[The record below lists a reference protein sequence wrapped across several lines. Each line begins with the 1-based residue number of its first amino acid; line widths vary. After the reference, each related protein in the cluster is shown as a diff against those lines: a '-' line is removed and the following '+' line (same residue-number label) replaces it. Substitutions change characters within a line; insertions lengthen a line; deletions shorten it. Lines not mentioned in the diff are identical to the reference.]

1 VFGDNARLMKAA
13 VRTFW
18 GEVRRRHVVRVAA
31 YYVAG
36 AWIMA
41 QVASLL
47 FEAFDA
53 GHYTRYV
60 IAALA
65 AGLPVALVLA
75 WIFDVTPHGIERTLA
90 RGAPPES
97 AAPPPGPPGRS
108 IAVLPFA
115 NLSDDP
121 SNEYFSDGLAE
132 EIRNQLARVPGLRVT
147 ARSSSFAFKGR
158 HEDVREIGRRLNV
171 ATLLE
176 GGVRKQADTVRID
189 VQIVGAHDGYQVW
202 SQSFERR
209 LDDIFRLQSEVA
221 CAVIAAVS
229 EQAAP
234 REPAPPPEETRNFAA
249 YNAYLLGRHFFHRRT
264 EAALRR
270 AVECFEQA
278 VALDAGYALAYSG
291 LSDATMLLCA
301 RYYGSLPAAQAISRA
316 LQYAERSLELAPAL
330 AEAHASLGMIRL
342 NQDDFVAAE
351 AALLRALELDPAY
364 ALARVWLG
372 LALTGVGRYREAAAR
387 NREAFRLDP
396 LSPILNSNVGFDS
409 LRFGDL
415 EEAEVRFRTAME
427 IEPSF
432 PVPYSGMSRLATF
445 RGDLHEALRW
455 NRQAVERAP
464 GRVFNRS
471 RQGLLQIQVGDL
483 EAADEQIT
491 AACCGA
497 PGTIFDEELLLALR
511 MVRRDTQAVRAM
523 ALGEA
528 SPALRAQAWL
538 ALDDAAA
545 ARRLYEQALPDAR
558 TEVLDVANDDWIWRM
573 PHTLN
578 LARLWIDAG
587 DPRGHVTARRMLAEI
602 ARVRE
607 EGVALGDLAY
617 RAAAAHALLGQTEA
631 ALAEI
636 EEALRRG
643 WRHAWWARL
652 DGNLR
657 GLPGDPRFARLLE
670 RAAADA
676 PDTARGDGAA
686 VDGQDR

>member
-1 VFGDNARLMKAA
+1 MGTT
-13 VRTFW
+13 VRRFW
-18 GEVRRRHVVRVAA
+18 EEVRRRHVVRVAA

-36 AWIMA
+36 AWIVA

-47 FEAFDA
+47 FEAFEA
-53 GHYTRYV
+53 QQYTRYV
-60 IAALA
+60 IGALA
-65 AGLPVALVLA
+65 VGLPVALALA
-75 WIFDVTPHGIERTLA
+75 WIFDITPRGIERTLA
-90 RGAPPES
+90 AGVPPEP
-97 AAPPPGPPGRS
+97 ALPPPGPPEHS

-115 NLSDDP
+115 NLSADP
-121 SNEYFSDGLAE
+121 ANEYFSDGLTE

-176 GGVRKQADTVRID
+176 GGVRKHADTVRID
-189 VQIVGAHDGYQVW
+189 VQLVGAHDGYQVW
-202 SQSFERR
+202 SQSFERK

-234 REPAPPPEETRNFAA
+234 REPAPPPDETSNFAA

-278 VALDAGYALAYSG
+278 IALDATYALAYSG

-301 RYYGSLPAAQAISRA
+301 RYYGSLPAAEATAQALR
-316 LQYAERSLELAPAL
+316 YAERALELAPAL

-351 AALLRALELDPAY
+351 AALLRALELNPAY

-372 LALTGVGRYREAAAR
+372 LTLTGLGRYREAAAR

-409 LRFGDL
+409 LRFGEL
-415 EEAEVRFRTAME
+415 EEAESRFRTAIE

-432 PVPYSGMSRLATF
+432 PVPYSGMSRLETF
-445 RGDLHEALRW
+445 RGHLREALQW

-464 GRVFNRS
+464 GRVFNLS
-471 RQGLLQIQVGDL
+471 RQGLLQMQLGDL
-483 EAADEQIT
+483 EAAHEQIT
-491 AACCGA
+491 AACRGA
-497 PGTIFDEELLLALR
+497 PGQVFDEELLLALHMAR
-511 MVRRDTQAVRAM
+511 GNTEAVRAI
-523 ALGEA
+523 ARGDA

-538 ALDDAAA
+538 ALGDATAA
-545 ARRLYEQALPDAR
+545 CRLYEREPPEAR
-558 TEVLDVANDDWIWRM
+558 AEVLDVANDDWIWRM

-587 DPRGHVTARRMLAEI
+587 DPRGREAARQMLTEI
-602 ARVRE
+602 ERVRG
-607 EGVALGDLAY
+607 EGVVLGDLAY
-617 RAAAAHALLGQTEA
+617 RAAAAHALLGQSDA
-631 ALAEI
+631 ALAGL

-657 GLPGDPRFARLLE
+657 ALTGNRRYAALLE
-670 RAAADA
+670 SGSR
-676 PDTARGDGAA
+676 P
-686 VDGQDR
+686 

>member
-1 VFGDNARLMKAA
+1 
-13 VRTFW
+13 
-18 GEVRRRHVVRVAA
+18 
-31 YYVAG
+31 
-36 AWIMA
+36 
-41 QVASLL
+41 
-47 FEAFDA
+47 
-53 GHYTRYV
+53 
-60 IAALA
+60 
-65 AGLPVALVLA
+65 
-75 WIFDVTPHGIERTLA
+75 
-90 RGAPPES
+90 
-97 AAPPPGPPGRS
+97 
-108 IAVLPFA
+108 
-115 NLSDDP
+115 
-121 SNEYFSDGLAE
+121 
-132 EIRNQLARVPGLRVT
+132 VT

-189 VQIVGAHDGYQVW
+189 VQLVGALDGYQVW

-234 REPAPPPEETRNFAA
+234 RESAPAPDETSNFAA

-278 VALDAGYALAYSG
+278 IALDATYARAYSG

-301 RYYGSLPAAQAISRA
+301 RYYGSLPAAEATARA
-316 LQYAERSLELAPAL
+316 LHFAERALELAPAL

-351 AALLRALELDPAY
+351 AALLRALELNPAY

-372 LALTGVGRYREAAAR
+372 LTLTGLGRYREAAAR

-415 EEAEVRFRTAME
+415 DEAGSRFRTAIE

-432 PVPYSGMSRLATF
+432 PVPYSGMSRLEMF
-445 RGDLHEALRW
+445 RGHLEEALRW
-455 NRQAVERAP
+455 NRQAVERGP
-464 GRVFNRS
+464 GRVLNRS
-471 RQGLLQIQVGDL
+471 RQGLLLMQLGDL
-483 EAADEQIT
+483 EAAHEQIT
-491 AACCGA
+491 AACRSA
-497 PGTIFDEELLLALR
+497 PGQVFDEELLLALHMAR
-511 MVRRDTQAVRAM
+511 GNTQAVRAI
-523 ALGEA
+523 ALGEGP
-528 SPALRAQAWL
+528 PALRAQAWL
-538 ALDDAAA
+538 ALGDASAA
-545 ARRLYEQALPDAR
+545 YRLYERAPPDAR
-558 TEVLDVANDDWIWRM
+558 AEVLDVANDDWVWRM

-587 DPRGHVTARRMLAEI
+587 DSRGFDAARQMLAEI
-602 ARVRE
+602 ERVRG
-607 EGVALGDLAY
+607 EGVVLGDLAY
-617 RAAAAHALLGQTEA
+617 RAAAAHALLGQPEA
-631 ALAEI
+631 ALAEL

-643 WRHAWWARL
+643 WRHAWWAQL

-657 GLPGDPRFARLLE
+657 ALAGNRRYAELLE
-670 RAAADA
+670 SAA
-676 PDTARGDGAA
+676 G
-686 VDGQDR
+686 

>member
-1 VFGDNARLMKAA
+1 MGTT
-13 VRTFW
+13 VRRFW
-18 GEVRRRHVVRVAA
+18 EEVRRRHVVRVAA

-36 AWIMA
+36 AWIVA

-47 FEAFDA
+47 FEAFEA
-53 GHYTRYV
+53 QHYTRYV
-60 IAALA
+60 IGALA
-65 AGLPVALVLA
+65 VGLPVALALA
-75 WIFDVTPHGIERTLA
+75 WIFDITPRGIERTLA
-90 RGAPPES
+90 AGVPSEPAL
-97 AAPPPGPPGRS
+97 PPGPPEHS

-115 NLSDDP
+115 NLSADP
-121 SNEYFSDGLAE
+121 ANEYFSDGLAE

-176 GGVRKQADTVRID
+176 GGVRKHADTVRID
-189 VQIVGAHDGYQVW
+189 VQLVGAHDGYQVW
-202 SQSFERR
+202 SQSFERK

-234 REPAPPPEETRNFAA
+234 REPAPPPDETSNFAA

-278 VALDAGYALAYSG
+278 IALDATYALAYSG

-301 RYYGSLPAAQAISRA
+301 RYYGSLPAAEATAQALR
-316 LQYAERSLELAPAL
+316 YAERALELAPAL

-351 AALLRALELDPAY
+351 AALLRALELNPAY

-372 LALTGVGRYREAAAR
+372 LTLTGLGRYREAAAR

-409 LRFGDL
+409 LRFGEL
-415 EEAEVRFRTAME
+415 EEAESRFRTAIE

-432 PVPYSGMSRLATF
+432 PVPYSGMSRLETF
-445 RGDLHEALRW
+445 RGHLREALQW

-471 RQGLLQIQVGDL
+471 RQGLLQMQLGDL
-483 EAADEQIT
+483 EAAHEQIT
-491 AACCGA
+491 AACRGA
-497 PGTIFDEELLLALR
+497 PGQVFDEELLLALHMAR
-511 MVRRDTQAVRAM
+511 GNTEAVRAI
-523 ALGEA
+523 ARGDA

-538 ALDDAAA
+538 ALGDATAA
-545 ARRLYEQALPDAR
+545 CRLYEREPPEAR
-558 TEVLDVANDDWIWRM
+558 AEVLDVANDDWIWRM

-587 DPRGHVTARRMLAEI
+587 DPRGREAARQMLTEI
-602 ARVRE
+602 ERVRG
-607 EGVALGDLAY
+607 EGVVLGDLAY
-617 RAAAAHALLGQTEA
+617 RAAAAHALLGQSDA
-631 ALAEI
+631 ALAGL

-657 GLPGDPRFARLLE
+657 ALAGNRRYAALLE
-670 RAAADA
+670 SGSR
-676 PDTARGDGAA
+676 P
-686 VDGQDR
+686 